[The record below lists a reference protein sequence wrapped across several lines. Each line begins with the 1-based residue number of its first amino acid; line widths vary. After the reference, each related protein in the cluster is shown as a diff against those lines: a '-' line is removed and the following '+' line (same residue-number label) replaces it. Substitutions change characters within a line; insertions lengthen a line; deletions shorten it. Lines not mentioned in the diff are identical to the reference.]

1 MPRTTAPDVAAAKGV
16 RKIVMLAAYDFT
28 SARLAEAAGVDV
40 ILVGD
45 SLAMVVLGHEDTL
58 SVTME
63 EMLHHV
69 RAVARGAGTALV
81 VADMPFMSYQA
92 SVETA
97 VANAGRFLKEGRAGA
112 VKVEGGRAIVPQV
125 RAMAAA
131 GIPVLGHVG
140 LTPQHVAAL
149 GGFKV
154 QSRTAEAAAE
164 LVADAKALAEA
175 GCFAVVL
182 ECIPAP
188 VAAAVTRAVPIP
200 TIGIGAGPDCD
211 GQVLVFHDVLGL
223 YDRMRP
229 RFVKQFG
236 ELGEQTVAAL
246 TGYAEA
252 VRSSTFP
259 GAEHSFS
266 MASEAQTA
274 FEALLAS
281 KRPGA
286 DGTGA
291 GGKDG
296 QDA

>member
-45 SLAMVVLGHEDTL
+45 SLAMVVLGHDDTL

-81 VADMPFMSYQA
+81 VADMPFMSYQT

-125 RAMAAA
+125 RAMVAA

-154 QSRTAEAAAE
+154 QSKTAEAAAT
-164 LVADAKALAEA
+164 LVADAAALAEA

-188 VAAAVTRAVPIP
+188 VAAAVTRTVPIP

-236 ELGEQTVAAL
+236 ELGKQAVTAL

-252 VRSSTFP
+252 VRNSDFP

-274 FEALLAS
+274 FEALLTS
-281 KRPGA
+281 
-286 DGTGA
+286 DGGE
-291 GGKDG
+291 KDG
-296 QDA
+296 HRD

>member
-28 SARLAEAAGVDV
+28 SARLAEAAGVDM

-45 SLAMVVLGHEDTL
+45 SLAMVVLGHDDTL

-125 RAMAAA
+125 RAMVAA

-154 QSRTAEAAAE
+154 QSKTAEAAAE
-164 LVADAKALAEA
+164 LVTDAMALAEA

-188 VAAAVTRAVPIP
+188 VAAAVTRTVPIT

-236 ELGEQTVAAL
+236 NLGEQAVAAL

-252 VRSSTFP
+252 VRNSDFP

-274 FEALLAS
+274 FEALLTPEA
-281 KRPGA
+281 GEE
-286 DGTGA
+286 DGHRA
-291 GGKDG
+291 
-296 QDA
+296 

>member
-1 MPRTTAPDVAAAKGV
+1 MPRVTAPDVTAAKGG
-16 RKIVMLAAYDFT
+16 RKIAMLAAYDFT

-40 ILVGD
+40 LLVGD
-45 SLAMVVLGHEDTL
+45 SLAMVVLGHDDTL

-69 RAVARGAGTALV
+69 RAVARGAQSSLV
-81 VADMPFMSYQA
+81 VADMPFLSYQI
-92 SVETA
+92 SVEAA

-112 VKVEGGRAIVPQV
+112 VKLEGGREIAGQV
-125 RAMAAA
+125 RAMTAA

-154 QSRTAEAAAE
+154 QSKTAEAAAK
-164 LVADAKALAEA
+164 LVEDAVILAQA
-175 GCFAVVL
+175 GCFALVL

-229 RFVKQFG
+229 RFVKQFAT
-236 ELGEQTVAAL
+236 LGEQAVAAL
-246 TGYAEA
+246 TGYVEA
-252 VRSSTFP
+252 VRNSDFP
-259 GAEHSFS
+259 GPEHSFA
-266 MASEAQTA
+266 MAPDAQAAFTALIVPEA
-274 FEALLAS
+274 
-281 KRPGA
+281 
-286 DGTGA
+286 D
-291 GGKDG
+291 GKDG
-296 QDA
+296 HSA

>member
-45 SLAMVVLGHEDTL
+45 SLAMVVLGHDDTL

-92 SVETA
+92 SVEMA
-97 VANAGRFLKEGRAGA
+97 VTNAGRFLKEGRAGA

-125 RAMAAA
+125 RAMVAA

-154 QSRTAEAAAE
+154 QSKTAEAAAE
-164 LVADAKALAEA
+164 LVADAAALAEA

-188 VAAAVTRAVPIP
+188 VAAAVTRTVPIP

-236 ELGEQTVAAL
+236 ELGKQAVTAL

-252 VRSSTFP
+252 VRNSDFP

-274 FEALLAS
+274 FEALLT
-281 KRPGA
+281 PG
-286 DGTGA
+286 
-291 GGKDG
+291 GGEKDG
-296 QDA
+296 HRA

>member
-45 SLAMVVLGHEDTL
+45 SLAMVVLGHDDTL

-125 RAMAAA
+125 RAMVAA

-154 QSRTAEAAAE
+154 QSKTAEAAAE
-164 LVADAKALAEA
+164 LVADAAALAEA

-188 VAAAVTRAVPIP
+188 VAAAVTRTVPIP

-229 RFVKQFG
+229 RFVKQFA
-236 ELGEQTVAAL
+236 ELGKQAVTAL

-252 VRSSTFP
+252 VRNSDFP

-274 FEALLAS
+274 FEALLT
-281 KRPGA
+281 PDGGA
-286 DGTGA
+286 
-291 GGKDG
+291 KDG
-296 QDA
+296 H

>member
-45 SLAMVVLGHEDTL
+45 SLAMVVLGHDDTL

-125 RAMAAA
+125 RAMVAA

-154 QSRTAEAAAE
+154 QSKTAEAAAE
-164 LVADAKALAEA
+164 LVADAMALAEA
-175 GCFAVVL
+175 GCFGVVL

-188 VAAAVTRAVPIP
+188 VAAAVTRDLPIP

-236 ELGEQTVAAL
+236 NLGEQAVAAL

-252 VRSSTFP
+252 VRNSDFP

-266 MASEAQTA
+266 MASEAQAA
-274 FEALLAS
+274 FEALLM
-281 KRPGA
+281 P
-286 DGTGA
+286 DTGE
-291 GGKDG
+291 KDG
-296 QDA
+296 HSA

>member
-1 MPRTTAPDVAAAKGV
+1 MPRTTAPDVATAKGV

-45 SLAMVVLGHEDTL
+45 SLAMVVLGHDDTL

-125 RAMAAA
+125 RAMVAA

-154 QSRTAEAAAE
+154 QSKTAEAAAE

-188 VAAAVTRAVPIP
+188 VATAVTRAVPIP
-200 TIGIGAGPDCD
+200 TIGIGAGPECD

-223 YDRMRP
+223 YDRIRP

-236 ELGEQTVAAL
+236 ELGKQAVTAL

-252 VRSSTFP
+252 VRNSDFP

-266 MASEAQTA
+266 MAPEAQTA
-274 FEALLAS
+274 FETLLT
-281 KRPGA
+281 PE
-286 DGTGA
+286 A
-291 GGKDG
+291 GENDRHNV
-296 QDA
+296 

>member
-45 SLAMVVLGHEDTL
+45 SLAMVVLGHDDTL

-125 RAMAAA
+125 RAMVAA

-154 QSRTAEAAAE
+154 QSKTAEAAAE
-164 LVADAKALAEA
+164 LVADAIALAEA

-188 VAAAVTRAVPIP
+188 VAAAVTRTVPIP

-229 RFVKQFG
+229 RFVKQFAA
-236 ELGEQTVAAL
+236 LGKQAVTAL

-252 VRSSTFP
+252 VRNSDFP

-274 FEALLAS
+274 FEALLT
-281 KRPGA
+281 PDGGA
-286 DGTGA
+286 
-291 GGKDG
+291 KDG
-296 QDA
+296 H

>member
-45 SLAMVVLGHEDTL
+45 SLAMVVLGHDDTL

-63 EMLHHV
+63 ERLHHV

-112 VKVEGGRAIVPQV
+112 VKVEGGRAIAPQV
-125 RAMAAA
+125 RAMVAA

-154 QSRTAEAAAE
+154 QSKTAEAAAA
-164 LVADAKALAEA
+164 LVADATALAEA

-188 VAAAVTRAVPIP
+188 VAAAVTRTLPIP

-236 ELGEQTVAAL
+236 KLGEQAVTAL

-252 VRSSTFP
+252 VRSSDFP
-259 GAEHSFS
+259 GAEHSLS

-274 FEALLAS
+274 FEALIA
-281 KRPGA
+281 PN
-286 DGTGA
+286 A
-291 GGKDG
+291 GGKDEHNT
-296 QDA
+296 

>member
-45 SLAMVVLGHEDTL
+45 SLAMVVLGHDDTL

-125 RAMAAA
+125 RAMVAA

-154 QSRTAEAAAE
+154 QSKTAEAAAE
-164 LVADAKALAEA
+164 LVADAMALAEA

-188 VAAAVTRAVPIP
+188 VAAAVTRTVPIP

-229 RFVKQFG
+229 RFVKQFAK
-236 ELGEQTVAAL
+236 LGEKAVAAL
-246 TGYAEA
+246 TSYAEA
-252 VRSSTFP
+252 VRSSDFP
-259 GAEHSFS
+259 GAEHLFS
-266 MASEAQTA
+266 MAPEAQTA
-274 FEALLAS
+274 FEALIV
-281 KRPGA
+281 PN
-286 DGTGA
+286 A
-291 GGKDG
+291 GEKDEHNL
-296 QDA
+296 

>member
-45 SLAMVVLGHEDTL
+45 SLAMVVLGHDDTL

-69 RAVARGAGTALV
+69 RAVARGAGTSLV

-92 SVETA
+92 SVEAA

-125 RAMAAA
+125 RAMVSA

-154 QSRTAEAAAE
+154 QSKTAEAAAE
-164 LVADAKALAEA
+164 LVADAMALAEA

-188 VAAAVTRAVPIP
+188 VAAAVTRTVPIP

-229 RFVKQFG
+229 RFVKQFA
-236 ELGEQTVAAL
+236 ELGKQAAAAL

-252 VRSSTFP
+252 VRNSDFP

-266 MASEAQTA
+266 MAPEAQAA
-274 FEALLAS
+274 FETLLT
-281 KRPGA
+281 P
-286 DGTGA
+286 DA
-291 GGKDG
+291 GEKDRH
-296 QDA
+296 DA

>member
-1 MPRTTAPDVAAAKGV
+1 MPRTTAPDVAAAKGA

-45 SLAMVVLGHEDTL
+45 SLAMVVLGHDDTL

-97 VANAGRFLKEGRAGA
+97 VVNAGRFLKEGRAGA

-125 RAMAAA
+125 RAMVAA

-140 LTPQHVAAL
+140 LTPQPVAAL

-154 QSRTAEAAAE
+154 QSKTAEAAAT
-164 LVADAKALAEA
+164 LVADAAALAEA

-188 VAAAVTRAVPIP
+188 VAAAVTRTVPIP

-223 YDRMRP
+223 YDRIRP

-236 ELGEQTVAAL
+236 ELGEQAVAAL

-252 VRSSTFP
+252 VRNSDFP
-259 GAEHSFS
+259 GEEHSFS
-266 MASEAQTA
+266 MAPEAQTA
-274 FEALLAS
+274 FEALLT
-281 KRPGA
+281 PDGGA
-286 DGTGA
+286 
-291 GGKDG
+291 KDG
-296 QDA
+296 H

>member
-45 SLAMVVLGHEDTL
+45 SLAMVVLGHDDTL

-125 RAMAAA
+125 RAMVAA

-154 QSRTAEAAAE
+154 QSKTAEAAAG
-164 LVADAKALAEA
+164 LVADAMALAEA

-188 VAAAVTRAVPIP
+188 VAAAVTRTVPIP

-236 ELGEQTVAAL
+236 NLGEQAVAAL

-252 VRSSTFP
+252 VRSSDFP

-274 FEALLAS
+274 FEALLA
-281 KRPGA
+281 P
-286 DGTGA
+286 DA
-291 GGKDG
+291 GETDEH
-296 QDA
+296 DT